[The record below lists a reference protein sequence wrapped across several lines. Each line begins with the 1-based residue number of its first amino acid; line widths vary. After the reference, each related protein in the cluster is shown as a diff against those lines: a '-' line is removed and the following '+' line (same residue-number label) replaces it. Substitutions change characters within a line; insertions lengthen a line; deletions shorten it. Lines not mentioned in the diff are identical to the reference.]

1 MRVITRLTVVLA
13 GAAAVLSVS
22 AGALA
27 GVHPSTSNQYC
38 FASAQGCIRI
48 QNNGG
53 NGSAVVVGA
62 TDINGPAENAS
73 FNPTTTYNFHGQTY
87 SAGTVQFTGHTNEC
101 LALDS
106 QLVLAKT
113 AVCNATGTI
122 WVPVNMNGAIQWL
135 SRPATE
141 ANGADSYLE
150 APVAADGT
158 RFRIAGNGQ
167 GFERFKSCSGN
178 C

>member
-1 MRVITRLTVVLA
+1 MKIRKLLVAVAAVLVPLVPA
-13 GAAAVLSVS
+13 VAAAAV
-22 AGALA
+22 
-27 GVHPSTSNQYC
+27 HPNTSNQYC

-53 NGSAVVVGA
+53 NGSPVVVGA

-73 FNPTTTYNFHGQTY
+73 FNPTTTYNFHGQVY
-87 SAGTVQFTGHTNEC
+87 AAGTVQFTGHTNEC

-106 QLVLAKT
+106 QLALAKT